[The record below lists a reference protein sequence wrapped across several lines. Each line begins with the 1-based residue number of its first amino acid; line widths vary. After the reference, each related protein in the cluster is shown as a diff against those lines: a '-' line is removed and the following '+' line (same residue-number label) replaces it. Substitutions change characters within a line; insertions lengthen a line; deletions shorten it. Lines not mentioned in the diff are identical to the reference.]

1 MRPTPGARPRPNAR
15 RRREVH
21 DEPRGGPR
29 CRSGRRVGGPDAG
42 LDAPHLVTELPGPK
56 ARAHIAFDERYTSP
70 SLPAAYPIRS
80 RSRSRVG
87 HRGHR
92 REPVPRLLRRDRGQ
106 RDRPCAPAR
115 RGGDRPAGRGAAP
128 LQRLGLLPAHLRPP
142 PRGRSWS
149 GSRPI
154 HGPSR
159 VFLGNSGT
167 EVVEAAIKL
176 ARYSTGRP
184 YLVSFLGGFHGRTY
198 GSVSLTASKAKY
210 HAHFGPLL
218 PGVYHVPFGSAGL
231 DELEQ
236 RVFHRL
242 VPGERGRRDRRR
254 ADPGRGRDRGPG
266 RRVPA
271 PPASDL
277 RSARIL
283 LVADEVQ
290 SGMGRTGRMWA
301 IQHWGVEPDVILT
314 AKGLASGMPIG
325 RDDRP
330 EHLMTWSAGAHGST
344 FGGNPVSSPRRWP
357 RLRSSRT
364 LDRERGPSAASR
376 FRRTAAAHGSVP
388 GSCPGRAG
396 KGLLVGVQFDSGAT
410 AAAVEHA
417 AFQRG
422 LMVLTRAM
430 TWCGSLRRS
439 SSASGRRPPAA
450 SLRRGRP
457 PPSPTAEAPD
467 VRIQGRHHARRH
479 RHARPRR
486 RYGRDRG
493 FTHLISFRA
502 GHGDHPAAPP

>member
-1 MRPTPGARPRPNAR
+1 MSHVAVRDVDPVDASA
-15 RRREVH
+15 VL
-21 DEPRGGPR
+21 
-29 CRSGRRVGGPDAG
+29 DAG
-42 LDAPHLVTELPGPK
+42 FDAPHLVTELPGPK

-70 SLPAAYPIRS
+70 SLPRAYPI
-80 RSRSRVG
+80 V
-87 HRGHR
+87 
-92 REPVPRLLRRDRGQ
+92 PVR
-106 RDRPCAPAR
+106 
-115 RGGDRPAGRGAAP
+115 GRGSVIEDIDGNRFLDFCAGIAVNVTGHAHPRVVAAIA
-128 LQRLGLLPAHLRPP
+128 QQAGELLHYSASDFYLPIYAHLAAELERIA
-142 PRGRSWS
+142 
-149 GSRPI
+149 PI

-184 YLVSFLGGFHGRTY
+184 YVVSFLGGFHGRTY

-242 VPGERGRRDRRR
+242 VPANEVAAIVVEPIQGEGGIVVPDDEFLPRLRRICDQH
-254 ADPGRGRDRGPG
+254 G
-266 RRVPA
+266 
-271 PPASDL
+271 
-277 RSARIL
+277 IL

-325 RDDRP
+325 AMIAR

-344 FGGNPVSSPRRWP
+344 FGGNPVSCAAA
-357 RLRSSRT
+357 LAT
-364 LDRERGPSAASR
+364 IALLEDGLIENAAERGEQVQAALR
-376 FRRTAAAHGSVP
+376 PLLEAFPDHVRDVR
-388 GSCPGRAG
+388 G
-396 KGLLVGVQFDSGAT
+396 KGLLVGVQFDSGST

-422 LMVLTRAM
+422 LMVLTAGDDVVRI
-430 TWCGSLRRS
+430 S
-439 SSASGRRPPAA
+439 PPLVITERETAA
-450 SLRRGRP
+450 GCRVF
-457 PPSPTAEAPD
+457 AEA
-467 VRIQGRHHARRH
+467 VAAVAGR
-479 RHARPRR
+479 
-486 RYGRDRG
+486 
-493 FTHLISFRA
+493 
-502 GHGDHPAAPP
+502 

>member
-1 MRPTPGARPRPNAR
+1 MSHVAVRDVDPVDASA
-15 RRREVH
+15 V
-21 DEPRGGPR
+21 
-29 CRSGRRVGGPDAG
+29 PDAG
-42 LDAPHLVTELPGPK
+42 FDAPHLVTELPGPK

-70 SLPAAYPIRS
+70 SLPRAYPI
-80 RSRSRVG
+80 V
-87 HRGHR
+87 
-92 REPVPRLLRRDRGQ
+92 PVR
-106 RDRPCAPAR
+106 
-115 RGGDRPAGRGAAP
+115 GRGSVIEDIDGNRFLDFCAGIAVNVTGHAHPRVVAAIA
-128 LQRLGLLPAHLRPP
+128 QQAGELLHYSASDFYLPIYAHLAAELERIA
-142 PRGRSWS
+142 
-149 GSRPI
+149 PI

-242 VPGERGRRDRRR
+242 VPANEVAAIVVEPIQGEGGIVVPDDEFLPRLRRICDQH
-254 ADPGRGRDRGPG
+254 G
-266 RRVPA
+266 
-271 PPASDL
+271 
-277 RSARIL
+277 IL

-325 RDDRP
+325 AMIAR

-344 FGGNPVSSPRRWP
+344 FGGNPVSCAAA
-357 RLRSSRT
+357 LAT
-364 LDRERGPSAASR
+364 IALLEDGLIENAAERGEQVQAALR
-376 FRRTAAAHGSVP
+376 PLLAAFPDHV
-388 GSCPGRAG
+388 RDVRG

-422 LMVLTRAM
+422 LMVLTAGDDVVRISPPLVISERE
-430 TWCGSLRRS
+430 T
-439 SSASGRRPPAA
+439 ASGCRVF
-450 SLRRGRP
+450 
-457 PPSPTAEAPD
+457 AEA
-467 VRIQGRHHARRH
+467 VAAVAGR
-479 RHARPRR
+479 
-486 RYGRDRG
+486 
-493 FTHLISFRA
+493 
-502 GHGDHPAAPP
+502 

>member
-1 MRPTPGARPRPNAR
+1 MSHVAVRDVDPVDASA
-15 RRREVH
+15 V
-21 DEPRGGPR
+21 
-29 CRSGRRVGGPDAG
+29 PDAG
-42 LDAPHLVTELPGPK
+42 FDAPHLVTELPGPK

-70 SLPAAYPIRS
+70 SLPRAYPI
-80 RSRSRVG
+80 V
-87 HRGHR
+87 
-92 REPVPRLLRRDRGQ
+92 PVR
-106 RDRPCAPAR
+106 
-115 RGGDRPAGRGAAP
+115 GRGSVIEDIDGNRFLDFCAGIAVNVTGHAHPRVVAAIA
-128 LQRLGLLPAHLRPP
+128 QQAGELLHYSASDFYLPIYAHLAAELERIA
-142 PRGRSWS
+142 
-149 GSRPI
+149 PI

-167 EVVEAAIKL
+167 EIVEAAIKL

-184 YLVSFLGGFHGRTY
+184 YVVSFLGGFHGRTY

-242 VPGERGRRDRRR
+242 VPANEVAAIVVEPIQGEGGIVVPDDEFLPRLRRICDQH
-254 ADPGRGRDRGPG
+254 G
-266 RRVPA
+266 
-271 PPASDL
+271 
-277 RSARIL
+277 IL

-325 RDDRP
+325 AMIAR

-344 FGGNPVSSPRRWP
+344 FGGNPVSCAAA
-357 RLRSSRT
+357 LAT
-364 LDRERGPSAASR
+364 IALLEDGLIENAAERGEQVQAALR
-376 FRRTAAAHGSVP
+376 PLLAAFPDHV
-388 GSCPGRAG
+388 RDVRG

-422 LMVLTRAM
+422 LMVLTAGDDVVRI
-430 TWCGSLRRS
+430 S
-439 SSASGRRPPAA
+439 PPLVITEREAA
-450 SLRRGRP
+450 AGCRVF
-457 PPSPTAEAPD
+457 AEA
-467 VRIQGRHHARRH
+467 VAAVAGR
-479 RHARPRR
+479 
-486 RYGRDRG
+486 
-493 FTHLISFRA
+493 
-502 GHGDHPAAPP
+502 

>member
-1 MRPTPGARPRPNAR
+1 MSHVAVRDVDPVDASA
-15 RRREVH
+15 V
-21 DEPRGGPR
+21 
-29 CRSGRRVGGPDAG
+29 PDAG

-70 SLPAAYPIRS
+70 SLPRAYPI
-80 RSRSRVG
+80 V
-87 HRGHR
+87 
-92 REPVPRLLRRDRGQ
+92 PVR
-106 RDRPCAPAR
+106 
-115 RGGDRPAGRGAAP
+115 GRGSVIEDIDGNRFLDFCAGIAVNVTGHAHPRVVAAIA
-128 LQRLGLLPAHLRPP
+128 QQAGELLHYSASDFYLPIYAHLAAELERIA
-142 PRGRSWS
+142 
-149 GSRPI
+149 PI

-242 VPGERGRRDRRR
+242 VPANEVAAIVVEPIQGEGGIVVPDDEFLPRLRRICDQH
-254 ADPGRGRDRGPG
+254 G
-266 RRVPA
+266 
-271 PPASDL
+271 
-277 RSARIL
+277 IL

-325 RDDRP
+325 AMIAR

-344 FGGNPVSSPRRWP
+344 FGGNPVSCAAA
-357 RLRSSRT
+357 LAT
-364 LDRERGPSAASR
+364 IALLEDGLIENAAERGEQVQAALR
-376 FRRTAAAHGSVP
+376 PLLAAFPDHV
-388 GSCPGRAG
+388 RDVRG

-422 LMVLTRAM
+422 LMVLTAGDDVVRISPPLVISERE
-430 TWCGSLRRS
+430 T
-439 SSASGRRPPAA
+439 ASGCRVF
-450 SLRRGRP
+450 
-457 PPSPTAEAPD
+457 AEA
-467 VRIQGRHHARRH
+467 VA
-479 RHARPRR
+479 AVA
-486 RYGRDRG
+486 DR
-493 FTHLISFRA
+493 
-502 GHGDHPAAPP
+502 

>member
-1 MRPTPGARPRPNAR
+1 MSHVAVRDVDPVDASA
-15 RRREVH
+15 V
-21 DEPRGGPR
+21 
-29 CRSGRRVGGPDAG
+29 PDAG

-70 SLPAAYPIRS
+70 SLPRAYPI
-80 RSRSRVG
+80 V
-87 HRGHR
+87 
-92 REPVPRLLRRDRGQ
+92 PVR
-106 RDRPCAPAR
+106 
-115 RGGDRPAGRGAAP
+115 GRGSVIEDIDGNRFLDFCAGIAVNVTGHAHPRVVAAIA
-128 LQRLGLLPAHLRPP
+128 QQAGELLHYSASDFYLPIYAHLAAELERIA
-142 PRGRSWS
+142 
-149 GSRPI
+149 PI

-242 VPGERGRRDRRR
+242 VPANEVAAIVVEPIQGEGGIVVPDDEFLPRLRRICDQH
-254 ADPGRGRDRGPG
+254 G
-266 RRVPA
+266 
-271 PPASDL
+271 
-277 RSARIL
+277 IL

-325 RDDRP
+325 AMIAR

-344 FGGNPVSSPRRWP
+344 FGGNPVSCAAA
-357 RLRSSRT
+357 LAT
-364 LDRERGPSAASR
+364 IALLEDGLIENAAERGEQVQAALR
-376 FRRTAAAHGSVP
+376 PLLAAFPDHV
-388 GSCPGRAG
+388 RDVRG

-422 LMVLTRAM
+422 LMVLTAGDDVIRM
-430 TWCGSLRRS
+430 S
-439 SSASGRRPPAA
+439 PPLVVTEGEVATGC
-450 SLRRGRP
+450 RVF
-457 PPSPTAEAPD
+457 AEA
-467 VRIQGRHHARRH
+467 VAAVAGR
-479 RHARPRR
+479 
-486 RYGRDRG
+486 
-493 FTHLISFRA
+493 
-502 GHGDHPAAPP
+502 